1 MTRRYMR
8 LLALGSALTLSACA
22 QQTELNA
29 MKQDVQTLNKAMT
42 QLNQETLK
50 ITQQNALNAKSD
62 RGVYLLPDANTP
74 ARLKSQIGTLRMSLV
89 NVSHSGDDILATLH
103 IEGESSEPLPAFSA
117 TVEWGRIEG
126 TTASYQEVGVQNQL
140 ISAPKSDLAPAE
152 ISIPLRL
159 NGMASAQNAFVRVH
173 DIQPAGTR

>member
-22 QQTELNA
+22 QQTEIKA
-29 MKQDVQTLNKAMT
+29 MKHDVRTLNKTMA

-62 RGVYLLPDANTP
+62 SGVYLLPEANTP

-89 NVSHSGDDILATLH
+89 DITRSGDETHATLR

-117 TVEWGRIEG
+117 TVAWGRIEG
-126 TTASYQEVGVQNQL
+126 TTDSYQEVGVQNQL
-140 ISAPKSDLAPAE
+140 VTAPKSYLAPAD

-159 NGMASAQNAFVRVH
+159 SGMDPASSAFVRIH
-173 DIQPAGTR
+173 DIQPAADR

>member
-1 MTRRYMR
+1 MR

-22 QQTELNA
+22 QQTEIKA
-29 MKQDVQTLNKAMT
+29 MKHDVRTLNKAMA

-62 RGVYLLPDANTP
+62 SGVYLLPDANTP

-89 NVSHSGDDILATLH
+89 DVSRNGDDTRATLR
-103 IEGESSEPLPAFSA
+103 IESESTSQPLPAFSA
-117 TVEWGRIEG
+117 TVEWGRLSG
-126 TTASYQEVGVQNQL
+126 TTDNYLEVDVQNQL
-140 ISAPKSDLAPAE
+140 ISAPKSALVPAD

-159 NGMASAQNAFVRVH
+159 SGMDPAQNVFVRVH
-173 DIQPAGTR
+173 DIQPANAR